1 MQTDNFFGPR
11 SFRAGIQ
18 IRPSLSR
25 LSDMRRLVFLGVL
38 ASAVTLSGCG
48 DQVVSEHAE
57 RPVTPAWNK
66 AASENQ
72 TAETRKMAERL
83 SKLATVSD
91 NAPSEYWHSSDRQ
104 ANILFKQIQASSTP
118 SKRLQ
123 LAYAKMLLDAGR
135 SQESIDFISNNLID
149 PNTPL
154 DDQVSE
160 ENLGNFFLLG
170 LANLR
175 LGEQENC
182 CKNHNAQSCI
192 LPLQAVA
199 KHRLPEGS
207 RNAAEIFELIYNFKP
222 NPTTRWLINLAHMTL
237 GQYPQG
243 VNDDHLI
250 NFPDW
255 KSERKDFPVFR
266 DVATDIDVAEVG
278 LAGGVCM
285 EDFNGDDLLDLFIT
299 SYGMRDQVKLFL
311 NDGRGG
317 FHDATKESGLE
328 GIVSGLNCIHAD
340 YDNDGDV
347 DIFILRGAW
356 FGKSG
361 QHPNSLLRNDGNG
374 RFDDVTESA
383 GVLSY
388 KPTQSAVW
396 TDVNKDGY
404 IDLFVANESSV
415 SDRYPCELYLNQ
427 RDGTFVEA
435 TDTAGLGK
443 LHGYFKGVA
452 AGDIDNDGWPDIYL
466 SDMGGLNRLLRNV
479 EGKFVDVTQ
488 SANVSGPIYSFPTWF
503 WDVDND
509 GDQDIFVSGYD
520 LPSMADL
527 SGDFA
532 LELMGKPVI
541 TAKPKLYLNDG
552 RGVFTNESRDWQVNR
567 TMYAM
572 GANFGDL
579 DNDGNLDFYV
589 GTGSPQFQSV
599 IPNRMFRNTGEN
611 QFEEVT
617 SAGGFG
623 HIQKGHGIAFGDL
636 DGDGDQDI
644 YAVMGGAV
652 EGDVFANI
660 LYENPTTDQ
669 NWITLQLV
677 GVSTNRSAIGTRL
690 ELTLE
695 DGRKLY
701 RTVGTGGSF
710 GASSLQ
716 QEIGIG
722 SSATVK
728 ELKIYWQNGPMQS
741 FTGLAVNRKYRITE
755 GQSEVEEIEQK
766 YIPFRKAMKSQHV
779 EQTAPS
785 AVKATA
791 DPS

>member
-1 MQTDNFFGPR
+1 M
-11 SFRAGIQ
+11 I
-18 IRPSLSR
+18 
-25 LSDMRRLVFLGVL
+25 
-38 ASAVTLSGCG
+38 ASAFILSGCG
-48 DQVVSEHAE
+48 GLVSEQADQ
-57 RPVTPAWNK
+57 RATPARNK
-66 AASENQ
+66 AASGNQ

-91 NAPSEYWHSSDRQ
+91 GAPSDYWHLSDRR
-104 ANILFKQIQASSTP
+104 ANVLFEPIQASSTAP
-118 SKRLQ
+118 ERLQ
-123 LAYAKMLLDAGR
+123 LDYAKMLLDAGR
-135 SQESIDFISNNLID
+135 NQDSIDFISNNLID

-154 DDQVSE
+154 DDQISE
-160 ENLGNFFLLG
+160 DNLGTFFLLG

-182 CKNHNAQSCI
+182 CKNHNAHSCI
-192 LPLQAVA
+192 LPLQPVA
-199 KHRLPEGS
+199 KHRLQEGS
-207 RNAAEIFELIYNFKP
+207 QNAAEVFELIYNVKP

-237 GQYPQG
+237 GQYPQS
-243 VNDDHLI
+243 VDNSHLI

-255 KSERKDFPVFR
+255 NSERKDFPVFR
-266 DVATDIDVAEVG
+266 DIATDTGVADVG

-285 EDFNGDDLLDLFIT
+285 EDFNGDDLLDLFVT

-311 NDGRGG
+311 NDGRGS

-361 QHPNSLLRNDGNG
+361 RHPNSLLRNDGSG

-388 KPTQSAVW
+388 NPTQCAVW

-404 IDLFVANESSV
+404 IDLFIANESSV
-415 SDRYPCELYLNQ
+415 SESHPCELHLNQ
-427 RDGTFVEA
+427 RDGTFIEA
-435 TDTAGLGK
+435 AAESGLDK
-443 LHGYFKGVA
+443 LRGMFKGVS

-479 EGKFVDVTQ
+479 EGKFVDVTH
-488 SANVSGPIYSFPTWF
+488 SANVTGPIYSFPTWF

-532 LELMGKPVI
+532 LELMGKPVL
-541 TAKPKLYLNDG
+541 TAKPRLYVNDG
-552 RGVFTNESRDWQVNR
+552 RGVFKNESRDWQVNR

-572 GANFGDL
+572 GGNFGDL
-579 DNDGNLDFYV
+579 DNDGNLDFYM

-652 EGDVFANI
+652 EGDVFTNI
-660 LYENPTTDQ
+660 LYENPTVDQ

-677 GVSTNRSAIGTRL
+677 GVSTNRSAIGTRI

-695 DGRKLY
+695 DGRKIF
-701 RTVGTGGSF
+701 RSVGTGGSF
-710 GASSLQ
+710 GSSSLQ
-716 QEIGIG
+716 QEIGLG
-722 SSATVK
+722 SSTGVQ
-728 ELKIYWQNGPMQS
+728 ELKIYWQNGPSQL
-741 FTGLAVNRKYRITE
+741 FQNLQVNKKYRITE
-755 GQSEVEEIEQK
+755 GQSTLETIDQN
-766 YIPFRKAMKSQHV
+766 YIPFKKDSLREHV
-779 EQTAPS
+779 EHPV
-785 AVKATA
+785 AVA
-791 DPS
+791 DSTGDGPG

>member
-1 MQTDNFFGPR
+1 
-11 SFRAGIQ
+11 
-18 IRPSLSR
+18 
-25 LSDMRRLVFLGVL
+25 
-38 ASAVTLSGCG
+38 
-48 DQVVSEHAE
+48 VV
-57 RPVTPAWNK
+57 
-66 AASENQ
+66 
-72 TAETRKMAERL
+72 
-83 SKLATVSD
+83 
-91 NAPSEYWHSSDRQ
+91 
-104 ANILFKQIQASSTP
+104 
-118 SKRLQ
+118 
-123 LAYAKMLLDAGR
+123 
-135 SQESIDFISNNLID
+135 
-149 PNTPL
+149 
-154 DDQVSE
+154 
-160 ENLGNFFLLG
+160 
-170 LANLR
+170 
-175 LGEQENC
+175 
-182 CKNHNAQSCI
+182 
-192 LPLQAVA
+192 
-199 KHRLPEGS
+199 
-207 RNAAEIFELIYNFKP
+207 
-222 NPTTRWLINLAHMTL
+222 
-237 GQYPQG
+237 
-243 VNDDHLI
+243 
-250 NFPDW
+250 
-255 KSERKDFPVFR
+255 
-266 DVATDIDVAEVG
+266 
-278 LAGGVCM
+278 
-285 EDFNGDDLLDLFIT
+285 
-299 SYGMRDQVKLFL
+299 
-311 NDGRGG
+311 
-317 FHDATKESGLE
+317 
-328 GIVSGLNCIHAD
+328 
-340 YDNDGDV
+340 
-347 DIFILRGAW
+347 
-356 FGKSG
+356 
-361 QHPNSLLRNDGNG
+361 
-374 RFDDVTESA
+374 
-383 GVLSY
+383 
-388 KPTQSAVW
+388 
-396 TDVNKDGY
+396 
-404 IDLFVANESSV
+404 
-415 SDRYPCELYLNQ
+415 
-427 RDGTFVEA
+427 
-435 TDTAGLGK
+435 
-443 LHGYFKGVA
+443 

-617 SAGGFG
+617 SSGGFG